1 MEQANIDYTLFTF
14 NCNRPIPD
22 EKFVGSAVL
31 NFDSKCDII
40 IGVGSGVI
48 NDIGKILATVSSKP
62 YIIVG
67 TAPSMDGYASNSS
80 SMECDGLKTSIPS
93 KCADV
98 IIGDTDILC
107 NAPENM
113 LKAGIGDIIA
123 KYTSLAEWKISNVI
137 NGEYYCE
144 NIASI
149 IRGCLKDCTDNAEKL
164 LERNPDAVK
173 LVFDALVITGM
184 AMAYAGCTRPAS
196 GVEHYISHVWDMRGL
211 SKGTPIDLH
220 GTQTGIGTYIAI
232 KLFERL
238 KSITPDK
245 NKALSSVKE
254 FDFKKHAEFLIDF
267 IGDGADKMIEQE
279 EKEQKYN
286 LSSHG
291 ARLDTIIGKW
301 DEIIK
306 ITDDEIPDFKT
317 IDKLYSSIGLCK
329 MPSDIGIDNG
339 IIFDT
344 FIATKNIRDKYVLSR
359 LAWDLGIEKDLF
371 KED

>member
-1 MEQANIDYTLFTF
+1 
-14 NCNRPIPD
+14 
-22 EKFVGSAVL
+22 
-31 NFDSKCDII
+31 
-40 IGVGSGVI
+40 
-48 NDIGKILATVSSKP
+48 
-62 YIIVG
+62 
-67 TAPSMDGYASNSS
+67 
-80 SMECDGLKTSIPS
+80 
-93 KCADV
+93 
-98 IIGDTDILC
+98 
-107 NAPENM
+107 
-113 LKAGIGDIIA
+113 
-123 KYTSLAEWKISNVI
+123 
-137 NGEYYCE
+137 
-144 NIASI
+144 
-149 IRGCLKDCTDNAEKL
+149 
-164 LERNPDAVK
+164 
-173 LVFDALVITGM
+173 
-184 AMAYAGCTRPAS
+184 
-196 GVEHYISHVWDMRGL
+196 MRGL

-220 GTQTGIGTYIAI
+220 GTQTGIGSYIAI

-238 KSITPDK
+238 KSITPNK